1 MTNYQYQ
8 VGGSLAQNAPTYVVR
23 QSDHQLYEALKQRDF
38 CYVLNSRQMG
48 KSSLLVRTRHLLQQQ
63 GTRCSTLD
71 MSRIGSENITPV
83 QWYKGV
89 ISELCRDFQLLGKIH
104 LKSWWREQEDF
115 PIIQRLSNF
124 LEDVLLAEF
133 ATEKLVIFIDEID
146 SILSLNFSIDDFF
159 ALIRFCYNQRAIN
172 PEYNRLTFALF
183 GVATPSDLIAD
194 KKRTPFN
201 IGKAIKLHGFQPEEA
216 QPLVKGLAAQFDN
229 APAILQEIL
238 AWTGGQPFL
247 TQKLC
252 QLMITNSQG
261 AVSEG
266 MKIPRG
272 MEAFWV
278 ESVIRKG
285 VINKWESQDEPEHL
299 RTIGDRLF
307 RQNQLTGRL
316 LGTYQQLLQGTAVAS
331 DDSQEQVELLLSG
344 LVVKQQG
351 YLQLRNRIYAEV
363 FNLTWI
369 EQQLAALRPYSQ
381 TLDAWIASGKT
392 DKSRLLRGQ
401 ALKDAQ
407 HWLQGKS
414 LSNLDYHFLAAS
426 QEFDRQEVQATLKA
440 ERAQAIKAQLGEE
453 QKRLALE
460 RRTAKRLQR
469 LIGALSLALVFA
481 IGSGMFAIWQYQQ
494 AVNSERNARISE
506 IQALSV
512 SSKGLFASQHR
523 LDALV
528 AAIKAQRRLSDLKF
542 PNPQLQSQVSQVLQ
556 QAIYSTRELNRLSG
570 HHGAVLAVD
579 VSPDGQLIATGSND
593 RSVKLWQRD
602 GTLLQSLSHGGT
614 VHALSFSPNGQRL
627 VSSSL
632 DGKIYLW
639 NSQGSLLKTFQGH
652 NSAIWGIAMS
662 PDGQRI
668 ASASEDGTI
677 RLWNSHGKLLRTIT
691 GHETA
696 VRGVAFSPQGNLLAS
711 SGQDG
716 KIKLW
721 KLDGT
726 LVRTLEG
733 HSVPVWDLKFALLKD
748 TDGTKRPII
757 ISGSA
762 DRTIKLWQPDGTLL
776 RTLEGHQA
784 EVFEVAVSTAGDLI
798 ASSSADQTVNLWR
811 PDGTLLRV
819 LKGHQSAIRG
829 VAFIPDSSMVVSA
842 SDDNTARLWQPNNS
856 FVQVLPGHLG
866 TIFDVDFS
874 PDSQLIASAST
885 DQTFKLWTREGA
897 LLKSLTEK
905 AASVYGV
912 AFVSSADLATSEKEL
927 LLATASGDNTVKLW
941 QLDGTLLKS
950 FAGHTAT
957 VWDVT
962 FSPDSQLFAS
972 ASADKTVKLWRLD
985 GSLLRTFE
993 GHRARVY
1000 DVDFSPDGKML
1011 ASASEDG
1018 TVKLWSF
1025 QGVPLRTL
1033 QGHSSGVWEVA
1044 ISPDGQTI
1052 ATASLDD
1059 TIKLWTRQGKLLK
1072 TLQGDNRGVTSAVFS
1087 PDGQML
1093 VAGGVAGALKL
1104 WRVDG
1109 TEATTLIG
1117 HEAGIWDVNFSPD
1130 GKQIASVGD
1139 DQTVIV
1145 WNVEQIF
1152 NLDEITYACEWV
1164 QDYLRTNL
1172 NLSQEDK
1179 HICDRIQQHPNSSKQ
1194 PH

>member
-1 MTNYQYQ
+1 MTPYQYQ

-23 QSDHQLYEALKQRDF
+23 QADQELYQALKQGDF
-38 CYVLNSRQMG
+38 CYVLNSRQIG

-71 MSRIGSENITPV
+71 MSRIGSENIIPA

-89 ISELCRDFQLLGKIH
+89 ISELCRDLKLLGKFN
-104 LKSWWREQEDF
+104 LKAWWREEEDF

-124 LEDVLLAEF
+124 FEDILLARF
-133 ATEKLVIFIDEID
+133 PDEKLVIFIDEID
-146 SILSLNFSIDDFF
+146 SVLSLNFSVDDFF
-159 ALIRFCYNQRAIN
+159 ALIRFCCNQRAIN

-194 KKRTPFN
+194 RKRTPFN
-201 IGKAIKLHGFQPEEA
+201 IGRAIKLHGFQLEEA
-216 QPLVKGLAAQFDN
+216 QPLVKGLAVQFDN
-229 APAILQEIL
+229 APVILQEIL

-252 QLMITNSQG
+252 QLMIINSQE

-285 VINKWESQDEPEHL
+285 IINKWESQDEPEHL
-299 RTIGDRLF
+299 RTIRDRLF
-307 RQNQLTGRL
+307 RQPQLTGRL
-316 LGTYQQLLQGTAVAS
+316 LGIYQQLLQGTAVAS

-351 YLQLRNRIYAEV
+351 YLQVRNRIYAEV

-426 QEFDRQEVQATLKA
+426 QEFDRQEVQAALEA
-440 ERAQAIKAQLGEE
+440 ERAQAIKAQLAEE

-469 LIGALSLALVFA
+469 LLGALSLALVFA
-481 IGSGMFAIWQYQQ
+481 IGSGTFAIWQYHQ
-494 AVNSERNARISE
+494 AVNSERNARSSE
-506 IQALSV
+506 IQALSA
-512 SSKGLFASQHR
+512 SSAGLFASQNR

-528 AAIKAQRRLSDLKF
+528 SAIKAQKRLSYLKP
-542 PNPQLQSQVSQVLQ
+542 PNPQLQSQVNQVLQ
-556 QAIYSTRELNRLSG
+556 QAIYGTKELNRLSG

-579 VSPDGQLIATGSND
+579 VSLDGQLIATGSND

-602 GTLLQSLSHGGT
+602 GTLLQSLSHSGT
-614 VHALSFSPNGQRL
+614 VHALSFSPDGQRL

-639 NSQGSLLKTFQGH
+639 SRQGRLLKTFQGH
-652 NSAIWGIAMS
+652 NSAIWDVAIS

-668 ASASEDGTI
+668 ASASEDSTI
-677 RLWNSHGKLLRTIT
+677 RLWSSNGKRLNILT
-691 GHETA
+691 GHQSA
-696 VRGVAFSPQGNLLAS
+696 VRSVAFSPQGNLLAS

-716 KIKLW
+716 TIKLW

-733 HSVPVWDLKFALLKD
+733 HSAAVWNLKFALLQD

-757 ISGSA
+757 VSSSA
-762 DRTIKLWQPDGTLL
+762 DQTIKLWQADGTLL

-784 EVFEVAVSTAGDLI
+784 EVFDVAVSTAGDLI

-811 PDGTLLRV
+811 PDGTLLRI

-829 VAFIPDSSMVVSA
+829 VAFIPDSSMVVSG
-842 SDDNTARLWQPNNS
+842 SDDNTARLWQPTNS
-856 FVQVLPGHLG
+856 FLQVLRSHRG
-866 TIFDVDFS
+866 TIWDVDFS

-885 DQTFKLWTREGA
+885 DQTFQLWTRKGA
-897 LLKSLTEK
+897 LLKSFTEK
-905 AASVYGV
+905 ATAVIGV
-912 AFVSSADLATSEKEL
+912 AFVSGADFATPDQEP
-927 LLATASGDNTVKLW
+927 LLATASGDNTVELW
-941 QLDGTLLKS
+941 QLDGTLLKT
-950 FAGHTAT
+950 FAGHTAG
-957 VWDVT
+957 VWDIT
-962 FSPDSQLFAS
+962 YSPDSQLFAS
-972 ASADKTVKLWRLD
+972 ASADKTVKLWKPD
-985 GSLLRTFE
+985 GSLWRTLQ

-1018 TVKLWSF
+1018 TVRLWSL
-1025 QGVPLRTL
+1025 QGVSLKTL
-1033 QGHSSGVWEVA
+1033 QGHGSGVWEVA
-1044 ISPDGQTI
+1044 ISPDGQTL

-1059 TIKLWTRQGKLLK
+1059 TIKLWTREGKLLK
-1072 TLQGDNRGVTSAVFS
+1072 TLSGGNRGVTSVNFS

-1093 VAGGVAGALKL
+1093 VAGGVAGTLKL
-1104 WRVDG
+1104 WQVDG
-1109 TEATTLIG
+1109 TEVTTLRG
-1117 HEAGIWDVNFSPD
+1117 HEAGIWDVTFSPD
-1130 GKQIASVGD
+1130 GKQIASAGD

-1152 NLDEITYACEWV
+1152 NLDEITYACEWA
-1164 QDYLRTNL
+1164 QDYLRTNIQV
-1172 NLSQEDK
+1172 SQEDRNL
-1179 HICDRIQQHPNSSKQ
+1179 CDRIQHPKSKKQ